1 LKVTILKVV
10 VASIM
15 LTLLFCPFI
24 LVIKTADAQP
34 STITIFPDGTVD
46 ASSGIQRDGNTY
58 TLTTDLKLPI
68 EVQKNGI
75 TLNGANHTLQGPRI
89 DSGLAGITLKAS
101 NVAVTNFNIDRW
113 SAGIYG
119 AYNNNTITAN
129 KFTDNDRAIAL
140 YATDYVISKN
150 IIQTST
156 SGIYIKDVFIPTED
170 TNLIINN
177 QISNNYWAFNIID
190 SNGTTITQND
200 VTDND
205 VILALGSRSGVAG
218 YHLIYLNNFV
228 DNQQALHVHL
238 PGPFV
243 SGLSPI
249 SPAGNWD
256 NGKMGNYWHDY
267 TTKYS
272 NVSEISNSGIGDTAY
287 LIESE
292 PISWG
297 NGNGGGGIA
306 ILGKGV
312 DRYPLISTYSIAT
325 SPDNSSPNS
334 SLPIEYV
341 AAVILAVALLITV
354 LITITYLKKHRQ
366 N

>member
-1 LKVTILKVV
+1 MLKVV

-15 LTLLFCPFI
+15 LTLLLCPFS
-24 LVIKTADAQP
+24 LVIKTVDAQT
-34 STITIFPDGTVD
+34 STITIFSDGTVD
-46 ASSGIQRDGNTY
+46 VSSGIQRDGNTY

-75 TLNGANHTLQGPRI
+75 TLNGANHTLQGPSI
-89 DSGLAGITLKAS
+89 ESGLVGITLKAS
-101 NVAVTNFNIDRW
+101 NVVVTNFNIDRW

-119 AYNNNTITAN
+119 AYNNNTITGN
-129 KFTDNDRAIAL
+129 KFTDNDHAIAL

-150 IIQTST
+150 TIQTSG
-156 SGIYIKDVFIPTED
+156 SGVYIKDVFIPTGD

-190 SNGTTITQND
+190 SNGTIITQND
-200 VTDND
+200 VMDND

-228 DNQQALHVHL
+228 GNQQALHVHL

-243 SGLSPI
+243 SDLPPL

-256 NGKMGNYWHDY
+256 NDKMGNYWHDY
-267 TTKYS
+267 TTRYS
-272 NVSEISNSGIGDTAY
+272 NVSETSNSGIGDTAY

-292 PISWG
+292 PIPWSSSG
-297 NGNGGGGIA
+297 INGAEEGIA

-312 DRYPLISTYSIAT
+312 DRYPLISPYSIAT
-325 SPDNSSPNS
+325 SPGSSSPNS
-334 SLPIEYV
+334 SLPVEYV
-341 AAVILAVALLITV
+341 VAVILAVALLITV
-354 LITITYLKKHRQ
+354 LITITYRQKHRQ